1 MSANYLTMKP
11 LVFPCV
17 NTFNWSKACVLKE
30 QASKQKTPNPPSGL
44 PYSKISECLTLQC
57 GHYRPL
63 VWLNKFRRQGQQLEL
78 AVYPG

>member
-30 QASKQKTPNPPSGL
+30 QASKQANKKLQTPALGYLIPRSV
-44 PYSKISECLTLQC
+44 I
-57 GHYRPL
+57 
-63 VWLNKFRRQGQQLEL
+63 
-78 AVYPG
+78 A